1 MIFVVSWIPSETMLL
16 EFEHLL
22 ISVFKS
28 CEIFIS
34 LRAVHKSRLT
44 FVCTIPI
51 WFAEKIILVVK
62 EKAEVLKLKG
72 IVKVFVGIEAIF
84 DCVSSTFESMISF
97 RLLI

>member
-1 MIFVVSWIPSETMLL
+1 MLSE
-16 EFEHLL
+16 FQHLL
-22 ISVFKS
+22 ISVFES

-34 LRAVHKSRLT
+34 LRAVHKSHLT

-51 WFAEKIILVVK
+51 WFTENVIVLVK

-72 IVKVFVGIEAIF
+72 IVKLFVGIEVIF
-84 DCVSSTFESMISF
+84 DCVSSTFQSMISF